1 MCLNICNL
9 ELGNGFLDVIPK
21 AQTYEEKT
29 DKLDFIK
36 INNFCSVYNTVKKVK
51 TQRTGESIYKSHI
64 LYLEYIKNSYDSI
77 IKI

>member
-36 INNFCSVYNTVKKVK
+36 IKSFSISKDTIKKM
-51 TQRTGESIYKSHI
+51 
-64 LYLEYIKNSYDSI
+64 KNYPQ
-77 IKI
+77 KG